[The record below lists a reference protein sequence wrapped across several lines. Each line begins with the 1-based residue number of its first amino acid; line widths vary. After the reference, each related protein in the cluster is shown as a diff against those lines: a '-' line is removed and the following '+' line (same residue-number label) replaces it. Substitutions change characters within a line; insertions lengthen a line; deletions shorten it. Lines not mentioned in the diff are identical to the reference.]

1 MYAHPSNVAWN
12 IIHRLPVEQ
21 RERLARAMREE
32 TEGLKETRKN
42 ER

>member
-12 IIHRLPVEQ
+12 IIQCLPVEQ

-32 TEGLKETRKN
+32 TEGDEEK
-42 ER
+42 